1 MAESL
6 EDFLKTKESGN
17 FVEASGNMKCVEC
30 EESVNNGKIDESEM
44 ILIYHCSKG
53 HESRIKI

>member
-6 EDFLKTKESGN
+6 EDFLKPKAPHG
-17 FVEASGNMKCVEC
+17 FIEASGNMKCLEC
-30 EESVNNGKIDESEM
+30 DEAVYSGKIDEDAM
-44 ILIYHCSKG
+44 ILIYNCTNG

>member
-6 EDFLKTKESGN
+6 EDFLKPNPSKG
-17 FVEASGNMKCVEC
+17 FIEASGNMTCLEC
-30 EESVNNGKIDESEM
+30 DESVYSGLIDEDNM